1 MGKKLSYQEVK
12 EYIESYGCELLSE
25 KYVNNETKLRIK
37 CKCGNIFKKSY
48 INFKHGGQRQCVKC
62 SGRDTSSKLGEIRKM
77 RCGELAEIIEYNETR
92 DITVKI
98 LSTGEIIK
106 ANYYNFKKG
115 NIKSHF
121 SPTVYG
127 WGIIG
132 TEKTKDDNGSS
143 LKSYRVWSSMIGRCY
158 GEVYNKN
165 NPNYI
170 GCEVCEEWRLYSNFK
185 KWFDENYY
193 TLENEDVQLD
203 KDLLCDKLG
212 LEVKTYSPNTCLF
225 LPKSIN
231 TKLIN
236 LNKPMKFNVLPSG
249 KFRVGIPKEF
259 RGIKGFKQSYDTYE
273 EALKFHAEI
282 KLVSIREHLKYY
294 KDKIPSKVYD
304 VVYNINI
311 K

>member
-25 KYVNNETKLRIK
+25 KYVNNEAKLRIK
-37 CKCGNIFKKSY
+37 CKCGNIFEKSY

-62 SGRDTSSKLGEIRKM
+62 SGIDMSSKLGEIREM
-77 RCGELAEIIEYNETR
+77 GCGELAEIIEYTGVG

-98 LSTGEIIK
+98 LGTGEIIK
-106 ANYYNFKKG
+106 ANYGNFKKG

-132 TEKTKDDNGSS
+132 TEKTRDDNGSM

-158 GEVYNKN
+158 GEVYNKR

-193 TLENEDVQLD
+193 TLEDEDVQLD
-203 KDLLCDKLG
+203 KDLLCNKLE
-212 LEVKTYSPNTCLF
+212 LTNKLYSPNTCLF

-231 TKLIN
+231 TKLRE
-236 LNKPMKFNVLPSG
+236 LNKNRKFQVLPSG
-249 KFRVGIPKEF
+249 KFRMHLPKEF
-259 RGIKGFKQSYDTYE
+259 RGKGIKEVYNTYE
-273 EALKFHAEI
+273 EALEVHLKFR
-282 KLVSIREHLKYY
+282 VSSIRKRLEYY
-294 KDKIPSKVYD
+294 KDKIPSEVYEI
-304 VVYNINI
+304 VYNIDI